1 MLTIIQSQFA
11 TNDGSSTLQL
21 PKKLVLRLHSNDSM
35 GYEQRFS
42 QAAGENATA
51 LATGGHRSSSGSLL
65 PPQPML
71 SQSFGQPE
79 QQQPRKRSRPNAS
92 GELESADLCD
102 NPIAE
107 VSELAGDAT
116 DIGVEAAHATANATD
131 MGTAAAAAAAA
142 AAADADAVAAAE
154 RSFPTLGMAHAEI
167 ARLNV
172 ENATLRNEV
181 ASLRQRIEL
190 IVRTLREHGINVPD
204 RSL

>member
-1 MLTIIQSQFA
+1 
-11 TNDGSSTLQL
+11 
-21 PKKLVLRLHSNDSM
+21 
-35 GYEQRFS
+35 
-42 QAAGENATA
+42 
-51 LATGGHRSSSGSLL
+51 
-65 PPQPML
+65 ML

-92 GELESADLCD
+92 GELESADVCD

-131 MGTAAAAAAAA
+131 MGAAAAAAAA
-142 AAADADAVAAAE
+142 AADAVAAAE

-167 ARLNV
+167 TRLNV

-181 ASLRQRIEL
+181 ARLRQRIEL